1 MGRVGRPR
9 IAAELVDGL
18 YVVGDEAY
26 LPDEWEHLQ
35 RQRQKW
41 REYHQRNRE
50 RRNEQA
56 RRWQA
61 EHPERFREIR
71 RESAR
76 RRRQEARGSMRIV
89 ASLHDLACAGPTK
102 PTGCRCHKI
111 LIVREARA
119 A

>member
-1 MGRVGRPR
+1 MGRVK
-9 IAAELVDGL
+9 AELVDGM
-18 YVVGDEAY
+18 YVVGDLGY
-26 LPDEWEHLQ
+26 LPEEWERLERRRAQQ
-35 RQRQKW
+35 RDYYR
-41 REYHQRNRE
+41 RNRE
-50 RRNEQA
+50 A
-56 RRWQA
+56 RLAAVARWHRA
-61 EHPERFREIR
+61 NRDRVREIR